1 MRINVM
7 RKGERFVS
15 MNGNQVVLKDRKG
28 EVRIVWLEWDG
39 TGIRI
44 IPEKEIRIGYGLG
57 TVQAGDMDGGI
68 EVTNF

>member
-44 IPEKEIRIGYGLG
+44 GYGLG